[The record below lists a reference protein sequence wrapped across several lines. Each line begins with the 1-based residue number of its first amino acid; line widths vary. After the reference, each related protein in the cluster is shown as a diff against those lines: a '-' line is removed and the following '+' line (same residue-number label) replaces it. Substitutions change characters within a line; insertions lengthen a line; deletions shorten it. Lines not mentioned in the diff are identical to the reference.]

1 MLTLRPGQKEVAA
14 YRSGYLAVP
23 AVPGAGKTTVLAYL
37 GAQLIAE
44 GCTGKGKL
52 LIVTYMNSSAA
63 NFKARIAKELEERG
77 LPGSR
82 GCEVKTLHSLALT
95 ILKESPDRLFIS
107 NEMSILEQ
115 VEQYNLLRDLT
126 HRWIIDNRS
135 TWEAAIATG
144 KNDSKEKIQKNL
156 EKWEAKTL
164 DFFKNMISYFKC
176 LGLTAEEMQGYL
188 PALSEESHLHWAI
201 EVYNQYKDVLSYLG
215 VQDFDDLIYNAC
227 TLLKTDNTVLQRLQK
242 RWTYIFED
250 EAQDSNPLQEQILL
264 LLAGGNPVIQE
275 LPITNK
281 DKSVTGNLVRVGD
294 SNQSVMGTFTVADPA
309 LFRSFCRRP
318 GVKMQP
324 LLYSSRS
331 SQDIIDLAN
340 HLVYWVKTQHP
351 VHDCRK
357 ALEEQN
363 IKPVPEDDPY
373 PNPKPER
380 YTIGSLTGKS
390 NREEISK
397 IARQAWRYIHNNS
410 EKTVAILAPDKYI
423 LQEAAEQLTLLNA
436 PFREISGG
444 QSERR
449 RTARALGTV
458 IEYLAEPHKGSKLV
472 KALSATLLPELS
484 GEDFPYIKDYLTKCN
499 LEDLLYPAGS
509 TKQHPH
515 SSDNSMTTTDKAIAS
530 SVPYRATFVCTQP
543 PCNDEVLAPSV
554 PEEILNSLLWPSCLE
569 ALRRVRTWLTASR
582 IPPESLV
589 LFLAADLGLENEEL
603 AIAQRIAMQIKE
615 MLRKNPAWR
624 LADLAEELQS
634 KENIFDQFTEMVYD
648 RKGYTP
654 EPGIINL
661 VTYHRAKGLEWDT
674 VFLTSLT
681 SDSFP
686 SLLDDYFRD
695 NLNFLK
701 KNIANPIALAKAELK
716 VLTEP
721 GQKNDPLDEAKKE
734 TISERL
740 RLLYVGITRAKEN
753 LLFSYP
759 EMLYLPGFP
768 KPFQK
773 KPAQALIELKKYVKL
788 RKTNIL
794 FEEE

>member
-1 MLTLRPGQKEVAA
+1 MLTLRPGQQEVAA
-14 YRSGYLAVP
+14 YHSGYLAVP

-44 GCTGKGKL
+44 SCTGKGKL

-77 LPGSR
+77 LHGSR
-82 GCEVKTLHSLALT
+82 GYEVKTLHSLALT
-95 ILKESPDRLFIS
+95 ILKERPDRLFIS
-107 NEMSILEQ
+107 DEMRIMEQ
-115 VEQYNLLRDLT
+115 VEQYSLLRDLT
-126 HRWIIDNRS
+126 RRWIIGNRH
-135 TWEAAIATG
+135 TWEAAIETG

-156 EKWEAKTL
+156 EKWETKTL
-164 DFFKNMISYFKC
+164 DLFKNMISYFKC

-188 PALSEESHLHWAI
+188 PALAEESHLRWAI
-201 EVYNQYKDVLSYLG
+201 EIYNQYRDQLSYLG
-215 VQDFDDLIYNAC
+215 VQDFDDLIYNAR
-227 TLLKTDNTVLQRLQK
+227 TLLKTDKSVLERLQK

-264 LLAGGNPVIQE
+264 LLTGVNSGTQE
-275 LPITNK
+275 ALANS
-281 DKSVTGNLVRVGD
+281 DESLTGNLVRVGD

-309 LFRSFCRRP
+309 LFRSFCSSP
-318 GVKMQP
+318 GVIKQP

-340 HLVYWVKTQHP
+340 HLVCWVKTQHP
-351 VHDCRK
+351 VHACRQ
-357 ALEEQN
+357 ALEEQY

-380 YTIGSLTGKS
+380 YTIGSLSGKS
-390 NREEISK
+390 NQEEAGK
-397 IARQAWRYIHNNS
+397 IAKQAWRYIQANS

-423 LQEAAEQLTLLNA
+423 LQEVAEQLTLLNA

-449 RTARALGTV
+449 RTARSLGTV

-472 KALSATLLPELS
+472 KALSTTLVPELA
-484 GEDFPYIKDYLTKCN
+484 GEDFAHIKDYLANCY
-499 LEDLLYPAGS
+499 LEDLLYPGTRLS
-509 TKQHPH
+509 CM
-515 SSDNSMTTTDKAIAS
+515 STTTAIPQ
-530 SVPYRATFVCTQP
+530 SVPVCIQP
-543 PCNDEVLAPSV
+543 SLTDEAIIPSV
-554 PEEILNSLLWPSCLE
+554 PEEILSSLLWPSCLD
-569 ALRRVRTWLTASR
+569 ALKRVRAWLTASR

-603 AIAQRIAMQIKE
+603 AIAQRIAMQLKE
-615 MLRKNPAWR
+615 MLRNNPAWR
-624 LADLAEELQS
+624 LADLAGELQA

-686 SLLDDYFRD
+686 SFLTDYFRD

-716 VLTEP
+716 ALTEP
-721 GQKNDPLDEAKKE
+721 GQRINPLDEAKKE
-734 TISERL
+734 TIGERL

-773 KPAQALIELKKYVKL
+773 KPAQPLIELKKYMKL
-788 RKTNIL
+788 RKDEYT
-794 FEEE
+794 F